1 METVLLATDGSEYA
15 TRAAETAIE
24 LASERGARLH
34 VLCVVDRRKFD
45 EPALSSDELATIE
58 VEDHAR
64 ESFETVVEKAGDA
77 GVSAVHERRHG
88 VPQTEI
94 LEYAEDIDAGAIVVG
109 EHGVRE
115 EHFGGVGRRV
125 ARRSDREVIVAGN
138 RTASP
143 R

>member
-1 METVLLATDGSEYA
+1 MEPVLLATDGSEYA

-24 LASERGARLH
+24 VASERGARLH

-64 ESFETVVEKAGDA
+64 ESFETVVEIAGDA
-77 GVSAVHERRHG
+77 GVPTVHERRHG

-94 LEYAEDIDAGAIVVG
+94 LKYAEEIAAGTIVVG
-109 EHGVRE
+109 EHGGHE

-125 ARRSDREVIVAGN
+125 ARNTDREIIVAGN
-138 RTASP
+138 RTASQ